1 MSHEG
6 LSRRRSR
13 FSDRMGLDTWS
24 VLLTFFNVIGAAVAA
39 VMKPVNLSNDELL
52 VLICLAHAGDTLSM
66 GEIERSSFF
75 QSARVRRA
83 VDRMETRRLV
93 AWCRSRMDRRK
104 VLVRM
109 TKAGRRL
116 TDRLSPVMFEL
127 VREVAEPVGQ
137 EATEFMQAKM
147 RRMLSSAGPEAAAVL
162 DDTYAKHRYDRPLP
176 PAPDAAGTPTVRL
189 PQRPPTWGLAGW
201 LCCCQ
206 WSSHVD
212 RLWRREFRNQDLTAP
227 RLQVLAVLS
236 GTKEAMTV
244 QAVASPSA
252 TGLPHTVVKSALS
265 ALERAGLVAAFR
277 DEARSGTRQ
286 LMLTAQG
293 EQRVVEAL
301 PMANRFAE
309 ALFRSLNDEDL
320 ARVLLLLPKLCSSAS
335 LAGHHCS
342 ATTGSTSTAT
352 AQ

>member
-1 MSHEG
+1 
-6 LSRRRSR
+6 
-13 FSDRMGLDTWS
+13 
-24 VLLTFFNVIGAAVAA
+24 
-39 VMKPVNLSNDELL
+39 
-52 VLICLAHAGDTLSM
+52 
-66 GEIERSSFF
+66 
-75 QSARVRRA
+75 
-83 VDRMETRRLV
+83 
-93 AWCRSRMDRRK
+93 MDRRK

-176 PAPDAAGTPTVRL
+176 LAPDAASTPIVRL
-189 PQRPPTWGLAGW
+189 PQRPLTWGLAGW
-201 LCCCQ
+201 LRCCQ
-206 WSSHVD
+206 WSGHVD
-212 RLWRREFRNQDLTAP
+212 GLWRKEFRHLGLTAP

-236 GTKEAMTV
+236 GTTEAMTV

-252 TGLPHTVVKSALS
+252 TGLPHTVVTSTIS

-277 DEARSGTRQ
+277 DEARSATRQ

-309 ALFRSLNDEDL
+309 ALFRSLSDDEL

-335 LAGHHCS
+335 QAGHHCG
-342 ATTGSTSTAT
+342 ATTRSTTTAMT
-352 AQ
+352 R